1 LAELADRI
9 VSFVEMKAGKRFK
22 QKEIARAMG
31 IDGKEYVR
39 FKKLLNS
46 LGRTGKIK
54 RHPKSRFSSKLKTRT
69 VKGVLSVTMKGFG
82 FVVTGE
88 ELDIYISADDM
99 GGALGGDVVS
109 VEITSRRQ
117 FGPNPE
123 GKITEII
130 ERKRTQIVGTL
141 REQRGY
147 FELVPDERALKTNL
161 SVVKGKEKGGKS
173 GQKAVARLVIEND
186 FGGNAV
192 EIIKIIGFP
201 DEPGTD
207 FESICATYNLSKTF
221 PKKVTSE
228 SESLKDGISKDEIKN
243 RLDLRNLECFTI
255 DPVEAQDFD
264 DAVSIEVLDNGNF
277 SLGIHIADVSH
288 YVKEGTELD
297 KEAFKRATS
306 VYLIDHVIP
315 MLPERI
321 SNDLCSLRPNEDRYA
336 FSVLLELTKKGEV
349 KNYNIT
355 PSIIKSKHRFA
366 YHEVQDILSGGKG
379 EYFEKLDMM
388 NKLAKTLGRVRAS
401 SGSVDFDLS
410 ESKFRLDENGMPFD
424 VYRSERLESHRLI
437 EEFML
442 LANRTVSRHIAGDRA
457 VEKLPFLFRI
467 HDKPKEEQVKNLFE
481 MLKFVGVK
489 VKVSSPIKSEDFRDI
504 MEIIEKLPEKDLLE
518 KVALRSMAKA
528 IYSENNVGHFALAF
542 KYYSHFTSPIRRYPD
557 LIAHRL
563 LKKYA
568 KNSPGRTKRA
578 DRVKLKKIAIQS
590 SEREAISVNAE
601 RDYARIKEVKF
612 LSGKIGEEFEGII
625 SGVIGS
631 GLFVEIIDF
640 PVEGFIPIKLIT
652 DDYYE
657 YEKDR
662 HRLVG
667 RKNKRKYILGDKIR
681 IRVKS
686 VKIAEREVEF
696 SPLNMRRKKY

>member
-1 LAELADRI
+1 MAQLADRI
-9 VSFVEMKAGKRFK
+9 VAFVEKKAGKRFK
-22 QKEIARAMG
+22 QKDIARAMG
-31 IDGKEYVR
+31 VNSNEYVR
-39 FKKLLNS
+39 FKRLLNS
-46 LGRTGKIK
+46 LERTGKIHK
-54 RHPKSRFSSKLKTRT
+54 HPKSRYSSILNTRT
-69 VKGVLSVTMKGFG
+69 LEGILSVTMKGFG

-88 ELDIYISADDM
+88 ELDVYVSADDM

-123 GKITEII
+123 GKVTKII

-141 REQRGY
+141 KEQNGR
-147 FELVPDERALKTNL
+147 FVLVPDERALKTNL
-161 SVVKGKEKGGKS
+161 PVSQGKEKNGKP
-173 GQKAVARLVIEND
+173 GQKAVARLISDTESEVNV
-186 FGGNAV
+186 V

-221 PKKVTSE
+221 PKKVMSE
-228 SESLKDGISKDEIKN
+228 SDSLSDGITKDEIKN
-243 RLDLRNLECFTI
+243 RLDLRDLDCFTI
-255 DPVEAQDFD
+255 DPIEAKDFD
-264 DAVSIEVLDNGNF
+264 DAMSIELLDNGNF
-277 SLGIHIADVSH
+277 KIGIHIADVSH
-288 YVKEGTELD
+288 YVKEGTALD
-297 KEAFKRATS
+297 NEAFNRATS

-321 SNDLCSLRPNEDRYA
+321 SNDLCSLRPNEERYA
-336 FSVLLELTKKGEV
+336 FSVLLEITSKGEV

-366 YHEVQDILSGGKG
+366 YHEVQEILDEGKG
-379 EYFEKLDMM
+379 KYFEELNRM
-388 NKLAKTLGRVRAS
+388 NKIAKTLGKVRAS
-401 SGSVDFDLS
+401 NGSIDFDLS

-424 VYRSERLESHRLI
+424 VYRAERLESHRLV

-442 LANRTVSRHIAGDRA
+442 LANRTVSRHIAGERA
-457 VEKLPFLFRI
+457 AEKLPFLYRI

-489 VKVSSPIKSEDFRDI
+489 VKISSPIKSEDFRDI

-528 IYSENNVGHFALAF
+528 IYSDKNVGHFALAF

-568 KNSPGRTKRA
+568 KKSRGNNLRSDGVR
-578 DRVKLKKIAIQS
+578 LKKIAIQS
-590 SEREAISVNAE
+590 SEREGIAVSAE

-612 LSGKIGEEFEGII
+612 LSGKIGEEFDGII
-625 SGVIGS
+625 SGVIGA
-631 GLFVEIIDF
+631 GLFIEIIEF

-662 HRLVG
+662 HRLIG
-667 RKNKRKYILGDKIR
+667 RNNKQKYILGDKIR

-696 SPLNMRRKKY
+696 TPLNMRRKR

>member
-1 LAELADRI
+1 MAQLADRI
-9 VSFVEMKAGKRFK
+9 VAFIEKKAGKRFK
-22 QKEIARAMG
+22 QKDIARAMK
-31 IDGKEYVR
+31 IKSDEYVR
-39 FKKLLNS
+39 FKRLLNS
-46 LGRTGKIK
+46 LDRTGKIQK
-54 RHPKSRFSSKLKTRT
+54 HPKSRYSSMQNTRT
-69 VKGVLSVTMKGFG
+69 LEGVLSVTMKGFG
-82 FVVTGE
+82 FVVTEE
-88 ELDIYISADDM
+88 ELDVYISADDM

-123 GKITEII
+123 GKIRRVI

-141 REQRGY
+141 KEENGQ
-147 FELVPDERALKTNL
+147 FVLVPDERALKTNL
-161 SVVKGKEKGGKS
+161 PVSKGKEKKGKP
-173 GQKAVARLVIEND
+173 GQKAVARLISDAESKSNS
-186 FGGNAV
+186 V

-221 PKKVTSE
+221 PKKVISE
-228 SESLKDGISKDEIKN
+228 SESLIDGIANDEIKN
-243 RLDLRNLECFTI
+243 RLDLRDLDCFTI

-264 DAVSIEVLDNGNF
+264 DAMSIELLDNGN
-277 SLGIHIADVSH
+277 LNIGVHIADVSH

-297 KEAFKRATS
+297 NEAYKRATS

-336 FSVLLELTKKGEV
+336 FSVLFEITKKGVV
-349 KNYNIT
+349 KNYKIT
-355 PSIIKSKHRFA
+355 PSIIRSKHRFA
-366 YHEVQDILSGGKG
+366 YHEVQEILNDGKG
-379 EYFEKLDMM
+379 KFFKELNMM
-388 NKLAKTLGRVRAS
+388 NKIANTLRRVRNS

-424 VYRSERLESHRLI
+424 VYRAERLESHRLV

-442 LANRTVSRHIAGDRA
+442 LANRTISRHIAGERA
-457 VEKLPFLFRI
+457 AEKLPFLYRI

-504 MEIIEKLPEKDLLE
+504 MEIIGKLPEKDLLE

-528 IYSENNVGHFALAF
+528 IYSEKNAGHFALAF

-568 KNSPGRTKRA
+568 KKFSTKNLHSDGIR
-578 DRVKLKKIAIQS
+578 LKKIAIQS
-590 SEREAISVNAE
+590 SEREGIAVSAE

-625 SGVIGS
+625 SGVIGA
-631 GLFVEIIDF
+631 GLFIEIIEF
-640 PVEGFIPIKLIT
+640 PVEGFIPIKLIS
-652 DDYYE
+652 DDFYE

-662 HRLVG
+662 HRFVG
-667 RKNKRKYILGDKIR
+667 RNNNRKYILGDKIR

-696 SPLNMRRKKY
+696 SPINMKRKRY

>member
-1 LAELADRI
+1 VI
-9 VSFVEMKAGKRFK
+9 
-22 QKEIARAMG
+22 
-31 IDGKEYVR
+31 
-39 FKKLLNS
+39 
-46 LGRTGKIK
+46 
-54 RHPKSRFSSKLKTRT
+54 
-69 VKGVLSVTMKGFG
+69 
-82 FVVTGE
+82 TGE
-88 ELDIYISADDM
+88 ELDVYISADDM
-99 GGALGGDVVS
+99 GGALGGDVVG

-123 GKITEII
+123 GKITKII

-141 REQRGY
+141 REKKGY

-228 SESLKDGISKDEIKN
+228 SESLKDGIAKDEIKS
-243 RLDLRNLECFTI
+243 RLDLRKLDCFTI

-264 DAVSIEVLDNGNF
+264 DAVSIEVMDNGNF
-277 SLGIHIADVSH
+277 NLGVHIADVSH

-349 KNYNIT
+349 KNYKIT

-366 YHEVQDILSGGKG
+366 YHEVQDILSEGKG
-379 EYFEKLDMM
+379 EYFESLDMM

-401 SGSVDFDLS
+401 SGSIDFDLS
-410 ESKFRLDENGMPFD
+410 ESKFRLDKNGMPFD
-424 VYRSERLESHRLI
+424 VYRSERLESHRLV

-457 VEKLPFLFRI
+457 VEKLPFLYRI

-518 KVALRSMAKA
+518 KVAPKA
-528 IYSENNVGHFALAF
+528 IYSENNAGHFALAF

-568 KNSPGRTKRA
+568 KNSPGRTVRA
-578 DRVKLKKIAIQS
+578 DRVRLKKIAIQS
-590 SEREAISVNAE
+590 SEREAISVSAE

-625 SGVIGS
+625 SGVIGA
-631 GLFVEIIDF
+631 GLFVEIIEF
-640 PVEGFIPIKLIT
+640 PVEGFIPIKAIV

-657 YEKDR
+657 YERDR